1 MKFDTIIIGGGLS
14 GLTCGISL
22 AEGGQHVAIISRGQS
37 SMFFSDGSFGLL
49 GYDNDGNEVA
59 HPAEAMGQLA
69 ATHPYTKMGAERT
82 LSLARRAQSLL
93 QAAGV
98 EMDGSCDANHTRVTQ
113 FGTAMPAWL
122 TIVGHDKD
130 GEATFPFIYGRSI
143 QTTLQKRFELLGGTY
158 LLGDEIVAAKA
169 WSADGTRLISVTSK
183 HLNAEPLEAD
193 HFVLAAGVFD
203 LRVDALADRSQWAL
217 DDAFDEQPF
226 MEFGVATDATFR
238 VTKDDKTID
247 NLFAIGSIL
256 SGHNSISLADKEG
269 VSMTTALHV
278 AETIKQ

>member
-1 MKFDTIIIGGGLS
+1 M
-14 GLTCGISL
+14 
-22 AEGGQHVAIISRGQS
+22 
-37 SMFFSDGSFGLL
+37 
-49 GYDNDGNEVA
+49 
-59 HPAEAMGQLA
+59 
-69 ATHPYTKMGAERT
+69 
-82 LSLARRAQSLL
+82 
-93 QAAGV
+93 
-98 EMDGSCDANHTRVTQ
+98 
-113 FGTAMPAWL
+113 
-122 TIVGHDKD
+122 GHDKD

-193 HFVLAAGVFD
+193 HFVLAAGSFYSGGIMADYEHVFEPVFD